1 MNINESN
8 IEFSDNDR
16 LLIRNFFT
24 INDEFINSANFFDYK
39 NIKTFGDLLEEYINQ
54 NNLENN
60 DILML
65 FLAEVRFDQL
75 SYKITEHT
83 HKNIVERKML
93 LKPQFN
99 KTICKWYQECNII
112 RYSNNL
118 GFNDNLHN
126 RLQQNLIERQ
136 QSSINSNKGIV
147 K

>member
-1 MNINESN
+1 MNINESY
-8 IEFSDNDR
+8 IEFSTDDR
-16 LLIRNFFT
+16 LLIKDFFT
-24 INDEFINSANFFDYK
+24 INDEFINNANFFDYK

-83 HKNIVERKML
+83 YKNIVERKML

-118 GFNDNLHN
+118 ESNGNLHN
-126 RLQQNLIERQ
+126 RLEQNLIERQ
-136 QSSINSNKGIV
+136 QSSIVADKLIV